1 MGPFQKPEKL
11 KRLFPW
17 SDDLNRMDS
26 GQKIKDKLS
35 HLINNRWL
43 FLKHK
48 VRMIT
53 YLLKKNDRNIY
64 TIVHQFFIFEF

>member
-43 FLKHK
+43 FLKNQG
-48 VRMIT
+48 T
-53 YLLKKNDRNIY
+53 DDYLLTKEKRP
-64 TIVHQFFIFEF
+64 